1 MQTLKWLERV
11 NFMTINYKRA
21 ALLIGILSSSLLLF
35 YFSIPILYPFYISI
49 LLAMII
55 LPLARFLEKT
65 VRFSRG
71 LSILTTLLIVMLGSF
86 TLLTIG
92 IIEFV
97 QFLQQF
103 SQHVPRVFDT
113 FLQRFYDDILPWY
126 EQLTNSLTNLL
137 SKSPEASQN
146 YLMDMFVEFSDSLRG
161 HSQQFIMNFIES
173 LVLFLTSILQSSY
186 VFIIILLSTYFLA
199 KDGPQWLAAILSKL
213 PTSFTR
219 FIDDLK
225 GQGTK
230 VLKKYVLAQLLIVVL
245 SGIIIWIGLT
255 ILNVEHALAIAL
267 FSMLLDF
274 IPLIGISIVFL
285 PWIIYLFITQDFSMT
300 IGLSILLIVLV
311 IFRNIIEPKLIGS
324 SLGIHPFI
332 MIVFLFVLFQ
342 FFGVVGILLAPIFL
356 VLFITIK
363 ETDIAKNLQ
372 TYLTTKN
379 TNR

>member
-146 YLMDMFVEFSDSLRG
+146 YLMDIFVEFSDSLRV